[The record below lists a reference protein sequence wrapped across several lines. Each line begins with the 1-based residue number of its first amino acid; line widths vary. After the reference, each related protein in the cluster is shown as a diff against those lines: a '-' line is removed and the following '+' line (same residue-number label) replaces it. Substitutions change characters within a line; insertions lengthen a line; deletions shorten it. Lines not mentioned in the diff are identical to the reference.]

1 MTNDSANG
9 KLNGDD
15 TRERRREFALDAADG
30 RRRGRARA
38 GAEED
43 ERRARARGHSINVGK
58 HGQGYQNK
66 HQGVEFD
73 EQRRRFREQS
83 ERRGRGRGED
93 ATTRRLDGG
102 DGGRDIASSAFG
114 ATANANGGH
123 VNAHVGHAAYSS
135 LGNVRESGIGRRV
148 AEDASRAATADARG
162 ETRRVWLGRHVF
174 DVNAR
179 YEPIKTIGKGAYGVV
194 CSAHDRESGK
204 RVAIKKLA
212 NCFDST
218 IEARRAL
225 RELHLLRKLTHDNII
240 GLVDVMMPLNENGER
255 NDVYLV
261 YELMDTDLHQII
273 RSKQELLDEH
283 CQYFVYQILR
293 GLKYVHS
300 AQVLHRDLKPANLL
314 LNANCDLKICDF
326 GLARS
331 AVERGRMMT
340 AYVVTRWYRAPEL
353 LLNSEE
359 YAAAID
365 MWSVGCV
372 LAEILGRK
380 PLFPGKD
387 FIHQMRLIIETL
399 GSPEEHDMNFMTSTY
414 ARRYISSLPRKSKL
428 DFAQLYPNANPLAI
442 DLLEKMLVFNPER
455 RINVVDALAHP
466 YLASLHD
473 PAMEPTHAHDPY
485 DPFFNLKSFDEP
497 DAHIPDEHLRQAI
510 YQQFMSFQALKAPRP
525 SVNAAAAPPAI
536 PR

>member
-1 MTNDSANG
+1 MYARSRGACVD
-9 KLNGDD
+9 GDD
-15 TRERRREFALDAADG
+15 AMDTDDRGCARDDDDLHRRRHRVDAQRGAVARMTS
-30 RRRGRARA
+30 RRRGMSRTHASSSIESRD
-38 GAEED
+38 GASD
-43 ERRARARGHSINVGK
+43 VATRRA
-58 HGQGYQNK
+58 
-66 HQGVEFD
+66 
-73 EQRRRFREQS
+73 QRRKRASGGQEQEQHTVYPYEHETS
-83 ERRGRGRGED
+83 SKVAAPAR
-93 ATTRRLDGG
+93 TT
-102 DGGRDIASSAFG
+102 A
-114 ATANANGGH
+114 
-123 VNAHVGHAAYSS
+123 
-135 LGNVRESGIGRRV
+135 
-148 AEDASRAATADARG
+148 
-162 ETRRVWLGRHVF
+162 WLGRHAF
-174 DVNAR
+174 DVDAR

-194 CSAHDRESGK
+194 CSAHDRASGK

-225 RELHLLRKLTHDNII
+225 RELHLLRRLTHENVI
-240 GLVDVMMPLNENGER
+240 GLVDVMMPANERGEM

-273 RSKQELLDEH
+273 KSKQELLDEH

-300 AQVLHRDLKPANLL
+300 AKVLHRDLKPANLL

-372 LAEILGRK
+372 LAEILGRA

-399 GSPEEHDMNFMTSTY
+399 GSPEEHDMNFMTSMYT
-414 ARRYISSLPRKSKL
+414 RRYIQSLPRKPKI
-428 DFAQLYPNANPLAI
+428 DFAQLYPKANPLAI
-442 DLLEKMLVFNPER
+442 DLLDKMLVFNPER
-455 RINVVDALAHP
+455 RINVDDALAHP

-473 PAMEPTHAHDPY
+473 PAMEPTHVHDPY

-510 YQQFMSFQALKAPRP
+510 YQQFQAFKADHIATHSAPAP
-525 SVNAAAAPPAI
+525 SAPVPI

>member
-1 MTNDSANG
+1 MYARRQGACVD
-9 KLNGDD
+9 GDD
-15 TRERRREFALDAADG
+15 AMDTDD
-30 RRRGRARA
+30 RGRARDDDLHHRRQRVDA
-38 GAEED
+38 QRGAVTRMTS
-43 ERRARARGHSINVGK
+43 RRRGMSRTRASSSIEARDGASDVATHRA
-58 HGQGYQNK
+58 
-66 HQGVEFD
+66 
-73 EQRRRFREQS
+73 QRRKRASGGQEQEQHTVYPYEHETS
-83 ERRGRGRGED
+83 SKVTAPAR
-93 ATTRRLDGG
+93 TT
-102 DGGRDIASSAFG
+102 A
-114 ATANANGGH
+114 
-123 VNAHVGHAAYSS
+123 
-135 LGNVRESGIGRRV
+135 
-148 AEDASRAATADARG
+148 
-162 ETRRVWLGRHVF
+162 WLGRHAF
-174 DVNAR
+174 DVDAR

-194 CSAHDRESGK
+194 CSAHDRASGK

-225 RELHLLRKLTHDNII
+225 RELHLLRRLTHENVI
-240 GLVDVMMPLNENGER
+240 GLVDVMMPANERGEM

-273 RSKQELLDEH
+273 KSKQELLDEH

-300 AQVLHRDLKPANLL
+300 AKVLHRDLKPANLL

-372 LAEILGRK
+372 LAEILGRA

-399 GSPEEHDMNFMTSTY
+399 GSPEEHDMNFMTSMY
-414 ARRYISSLPRKSKL
+414 ARRYIQSLPRKPKV
-428 DFAQLYPNANPLAI
+428 DFAQLYPKANPLAI
-442 DLLEKMLVFNPER
+442 DLLDKMLVFNPER
-455 RINVVDALAHP
+455 RINVDDALAHP

-473 PAMEPTHAHDPY
+473 PAMEPTHVHDPY

-510 YQQFMSFQALKAPRP
+510 YHQFQAFKADHI
-525 SVNAAAAPPAI
+525 APPSAPAPSAPVPI